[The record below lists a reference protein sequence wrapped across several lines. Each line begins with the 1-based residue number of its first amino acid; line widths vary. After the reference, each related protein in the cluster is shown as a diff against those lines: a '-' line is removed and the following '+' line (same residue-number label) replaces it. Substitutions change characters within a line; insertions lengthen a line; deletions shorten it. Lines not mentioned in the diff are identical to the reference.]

1 MEILTSRFGPLEIA
15 PSDVIRFPGG
25 LPGLEDC
32 TSWVLLAD
40 AHNEALGWLQ
50 SAQRPE
56 VALAVVS
63 PRRFVPDYQLRLG
76 RAELGPVFCDLLDE
90 LEVLV
95 IVSKNERGITL
106 NLRAPVVVHLAGR
119 MGRQVVASG
128 DQPLQYELCKDVTSW
143 KKTA

>member
-15 PSDVIRFPGG
+15 QRDVIQFPAG

-50 SAQRPE
+50 SAQCPE

-63 PRRFVPDYQLRLG
+63 PRRFVPGYQLRLG
-76 RAELGPVFCDLLDE
+76 AKSWARCFATCG
-90 LEVLV
+90 
-95 IVSKNERGITL
+95 
-106 NLRAPVVVHLAGR
+106 
-119 MGRQVVASG
+119 M
-128 DQPLQYELCKDVTSW
+128 SW
-143 KKTA
+143 KCL